1 MKKRMILFA
10 MCVVLVFTVTACVSP
25 SGDISTESIPETTE
39 NTEILDSS
47 NGLDVEMPGDDETE
61 ITNYR
66 VDIYNDDGDVVKTYS
81 SVFSVV
87 IHGNG
92 VVTLKMD
99 KDGKETHEF
108 VNAIMEITQ
117 TKVTFPKE
125 NKEKDTETEVK

>member
-117 TKVTFPKE
+117 TKVTIPKE

>member
-10 MCVVLVFTVTACVSP
+10 MCVVLVFTVTACGSP

-39 NTEILDSS
+39 NTEALDG
-47 NGLDVEMPGDDETE
+47 NNLDVEMPGDDETE

-66 VDIYNDDGDVVKTYS
+66 VDIYNDDGDVVKTYN

-117 TKVTFPKE
+117 TKVTIPKE

>member
-47 NGLDVEMPGDDETE
+47 NVLDVEMPGNDETE

-117 TKVTFPKE
+117 TKVTIPKE
-125 NKEKDTETEVK
+125 NKEKDTETEAK

>member
-1 MKKRMILFA
+1 MKKKMILFA
-10 MCVVLVFTVTACVSP
+10 MCVVLVFTVTACVLP
-25 SGDISTESIPETTE
+25 SGDISTEDILEITE
-39 NTEILDSS
+39 NTEVLDD
-47 NGLDVEMPGDDETE
+47 NNNLDIEMPGDDKRE

-66 VDIYNDDGDVVKTYS
+66 VDVYNDDGDVVKTYN

-117 TKVTFPKE
+117 TKVTTPKE
-125 NKEKDTETEVK
+125 NKEKNTETEVE

>member
-66 VDIYNDDGDVVKTYS
+66 VDIYNDDGDTVKTYS

-108 VNAIMEITQ
+108 VNVIMEITQ
-117 TKVTFPKE
+117 TKVTIPKE
-125 NKEKDTETEVK
+125 NKEKDIETEVK

>member
-1 MKKRMILFA
+1 MKKKMILFA
-10 MCVVLVFTVTACVSP
+10 MCVVLVFTVTAFVLP
-25 SGDISTESIPETTE
+25 SGDIFTEDILETTE
-39 NTEILDSS
+39 NTEVLDG
-47 NGLDVEMPGDDETE
+47 NNLDVEMPGDDETE

-66 VDIYNDDGDVVKTYS
+66 VDIYNDDGDVVKTYN

-108 VNAIMEITQ
+108 VNAIMEIIQ
-117 TKVTFPKE
+117 TKVSIPKE
-125 NKEKDTETEVK
+125 EKEKNTETEVK

>member
-117 TKVTFPKE
+117 TKVTISKE

>member
-47 NGLDVEMPGDDETE
+47 NDLDVEMPGDDETE

-117 TKVTFPKE
+117 TKVIIPKE

>member
-10 MCVVLVFTVTACVSP
+10 MCVVLAFTVTACVSP
-25 SGDISTESIPETTE
+25 SGDISTEGILETTE
-39 NTEILDSS
+39 NTEVLDD
-47 NGLDVEMPGDDETE
+47 NNLDVEMPGDDEIE

-81 SVFSVV
+81 SVFFVV

-117 TKVTFPKE
+117 TKVTIPKE

>member
-10 MCVVLVFTVTACVSP
+10 MCVVLVFTVTAFVLP
-25 SGDISTESIPETTE
+25 SGDIFTEDILETTE
-39 NTEILDSS
+39 NTEVLDG
-47 NGLDVEMPGDDETE
+47 NNLDVEMPGDDETE

-66 VDIYNDDGDVVKTYS
+66 VDIYNDDGDVVKTYN

-117 TKVTFPKE
+117 TKVTTPKE
-125 NKEKDTETEVK
+125 NKEKNTETEVK